1 MNRKNF
7 TLLLFPLFIILGCQK
22 KIDIPD
28 QSERLKAEKINVPP
42 KGFFIENLKV
52 PGVVALT
59 NNATTQ
65 RNTTGITTS
74 RQSSSP
80 DPDNGDV
87 PIVLGQQ
94 VANPYTVANMQQ
106 AVNIFYG
113 GNYPI
118 SASHLYVRFKP
129 SSVEQFMTLE
139 ETEDLELQD
148 YPMDYEVTQDGDYYQ
163 DPNLGTEDFGWL
175 YTVMPVGYNFPSGI
189 QHEIIDFLYLPED
202 NEMLEDMAESM
213 AGGAQYSSSYQDGRR
228 SITRTDLE
236 NDVTLTS
243 DCVCPDPNLE
253 CVLPAYCF
261 DPPPGGGGGGGGGND
276 PRIPRGAIQV
286 QDQSICG
293 GPVSNVHVRQARIVC
308 KRWFK
313 IDRLYTNDQGQFV
326 SSKKFKNKVKVNLKT
341 KNNNAVVR
349 KVRGIR
355 LWQMLFPVK
364 RRIGVFDQ
372 GDLANINF
380 LCTKPNTTGA
390 NDPELPYWVAV
401 TTHNSVLEYRQYATE
416 FGIGLP
422 PSGLKILV
430 TNWGFQRGAGAAPM
444 WNKCSSLSS
453 DFSTFQEYIEFFI
466 AQSTYVFQANLFGIL
481 KNQMDVV
488 IGYAATNGD
497 YNCRL
502 TSASLKSIAYHELG
516 HASHYVQAGCDY
528 WQAYRVRIANEL
540 ITSFG
545 ADPYGDGTETNAGV
559 VALGEMWGNH
569 CEKLFSERHYNNP
582 LRETFSVL
590 QGIYVNDGSP
600 ITNYA
605 GINTRRVAGLNAN
618 FAAIESFN
626 PRINQLFGTTVDPH
640 QWIPQ
645 GVPSDL
651 MDNRNDF
658 AFNVALPVDN
668 VAGYIAQQCFN
679 ALQGDVRT
687 VPAFRDRLLQQN
699 GNNQAAAVTDLFFR
713 YGY

>member
-148 YPMDYEVTQDGDYYQ
+148 YPMDYDVTQDGDYYQ

-276 PRIPRGAIQV
+276 PRIPRGAIEV
-286 QDQSICG
+286 QDIRTCNFTAT
-293 GPVSNVHVRQARIVC
+293 PPINVPVRQARIVC

-313 IDRLYTNDQGQFV
+313 IERTYTNDQGQFV

-341 KNNNAVVR
+341 KNNNA
-349 KVRGIR
+349 KVSKIRGIR
-355 LWQMLFPVK
+355 LWQILFPVK
-364 RRIGVFDQ
+364 KRLGVFDQ
-372 GDLANINF
+372 GAMASISYLFVRPASANAHD
-380 LCTKPNTTGA
+380 K
-390 NDPELPYWVAV
+390 ELPYWVAV
-401 TTHNSVLEYRQYATE
+401 TTHNSVVEFRQYSTE
-416 FGIGLP
+416 FGTGQP
-422 PSGLKILV
+422 PTKLNILV
-430 TNWGFQRGAGAAPM
+430 TNWGFQRAAGAAPM

-453 DFSTFQEYIEFFI
+453 DFSSFREYIEFFI
-466 AQSTYVFQANLFGIL
+466 SLSTYVSQVNLFGFL

-488 IGYAATNGD
+488 IGYAAANSD

-502 TSASLKSIAYHELG
+502 TSANIKSIAYHELG
-516 HASHYVQAGCDY
+516 HTAHFAQAGCDY
-528 WQAYRVRIANEL
+528 WQAYRTRVANEL
-540 ITSFG
+540 VFG
-545 ADPYGDGTETNAGV
+545 NPDTRPYGDGTENNAGV
-559 VALGEMWGNH
+559 VAVGEMWGNH
-569 CEKLFSERHYNNP
+569 CEFIFSNRQYGNGGANGP
-582 LRETFSVL
+582 FGTGFTARMQFADWQNIL
-590 QGIYVNDGSP
+590 G
-600 ITNYA
+600 
-605 GINTRRVAGLNAN
+605 GLNAN
-618 FAAIESFN
+618 LNAIENFN
-626 PRINQLFGTTVDPH
+626 PRINQFFGTTVDPH

-645 GVPSDL
+645 GLPYDL

-658 AFNVALPVDN
+658 AFNTALPFDN
-668 VAGYIAQQCFN
+668 VAGYTAQQCFN

-699 GNNQAAAVTDLFFR
+699 GSNQAAVVTDLFFR